1 MTTETSARTG
11 RAPVIRMIDD
21 GESFTDQLIKRQ
33 VPAWLISVG
42 IHSVLLAIFI
52 AFNSLVNPVPDG
64 ARSDRLAAGEVQ
76 ELKTVVEEEE
86 QKHNFE
92 NPDIGNDIDLPT
104 NYDIARIEDVSVAG
118 PLKMDE
124 AVGNN
129 QGDLSPMTLPPPPG
143 LGESSAGQ
151 GGGLDA
157 AIGGLGA
164 LGAPG
169 GLNGPPLQPGMG
181 FRGRSGATRER
192 MLTQGGGN
200 TASEACVA
208 RGLIWLSQQQKK
220 DGSWN
225 FETPN
230 GRQRRVAA
238 TGIALLPFLAAGY
251 THKSQPKAAPTPGES
266 KERKSSKY
274 PQQIE
279 AGLKFLLSTQR
290 RDGSFD
296 SGGDMYDHA
305 IATMAL
311 CEAYGMTNDPRL
323 RGPSQAA
330 VDYIVRAQSAGGG
343 WRYQPAQ
350 EGDTSVTGWQIQA
363 LMSAHLAG
371 LKVPRETLTRA
382 ISYLDAHAG
391 GNPPGS
397 EYGYTSRNGSPP
409 MTAVGLLCRQYLGWG
424 PRNPGLVGGV
434 EYLKRFPPRDV
445 RKSDDNRAMDIY
457 YYYYATQV
465 MHFFGGPDWYEFWNP
480 RMRDWLLNLQVS
492 GNSPQAGSW
501 NPDST
506 HTAQVGGRLLQ
517 TALSLLTLE
526 VYYRHLPLY
535 KREAVARQDL
545 EGS

>member
-1 MTTETSARTG
+1 M
-11 RAPVIRMIDD
+11 DD
-21 GESFTDQLIKRQ
+21 AESFSQQLIKRQ

-42 IHSVLLAIFI
+42 IHSVLLALFI
-52 AFNSLVNPVPDG
+52 AFNSTVSPG
-64 ARSDRLAAGEVQ
+64 GSAKGGSGSAGGEVQ

-86 QKHNFE
+86 QTQNFE
-92 NPDIGNDIDLPT
+92 NPDIGNDVNLPT

-118 PLKMDE
+118 PLKLDE

-129 QGDLSPMTLPPPPG
+129 QGDLAPMTLPPPPG

-157 AIGGLGA
+157 AISGLGP

-192 MLTQGGGN
+192 MLSQGGGN

-208 RGLIWLSQQQKK
+208 RGLMWLSRQQRN
-220 DGSWN
+220 DGSWM
-225 FETPN
+225 FDTAN
-230 GRQRRVAA
+230 GRERQVAA
-238 TGIALLPFLAAGY
+238 TAVALLPFLAAGY
-251 THKSQPKAAPTPGES
+251 THKSQPKAAPTTGDN
-266 KERKSSKY
+266 KERKGAKY

-279 AGLKFLLSTQR
+279 SGLKFLLARQR

-296 SGGDMYDHA
+296 SKGDMYDHA
-305 IATMAL
+305 LATMAL
-311 CEAYGMTNDPRL
+311 CEAFGMTNDPRL
-323 RGPSQAA
+323 RGPAQAA
-330 VDYIVRAQSAGGG
+330 IDFIVRAQSAGGG
-343 WRYQPAQ
+343 WRYHPGQV
-350 EGDTSVTGWQIQA
+350 GDTSVTGWQIQA

-371 LKVPRETLTRA
+371 LKVPRETLSRA
-382 ISYLDAHAG
+382 TAYLDSHAG

-397 EYGYTSRNGSPP
+397 QYGYMSRDGTPA

-424 PRNPGLVGGV
+424 PRNPGLIAGV
-434 EYLKRFPPRDV
+434 EYLKQTPPRDV
-445 RKSDDNRAMDIY
+445 RKSDDNRSMDIY

-465 MHFFGGPDWYEFWNP
+465 LHFYGGPDWYEFWNP
-480 RMRDWLLNLQVS
+480 RMRDWLLTTQVS
-492 GNSPQAGSW
+492 GSSPQAGSW
-501 NPDST
+501 NPDGT
-506 HTAQVGGRLLQ
+506 LTANTGGRLLQ
-517 TALSLLTLE
+517 TALCLLTLE